1 MKLEGIIPA
10 LESAHRLAQVI
21 KLAPTM
27 RPDETIVLCLSG
39 RGDKDVESVGKHLGM
54 EILRPGSPRARGCL
68 PRFGRSCCV
77 CSRPNEQGYANER
90 PLHHDRK
97 LGGLGT
103 GLAISLAELVT
114 LVIVALLLHG
124 LVFRYIRRLAEPF
137 GTTTLMWVDRMRPL
151 VRLMLLVAALALTS
165 SIAPLTRGEAGLVQT
180 ILLVATITIIA
191 WSLWIAVRL
200 ALAAHMRRF
209 RSETADPFLAR
220 KHLTQTQIL
229 ERVASFVIWLVAIGA
244 MLMSFEGVRQYGV
257 SLLAS
262 AGAAGLIIGLA
273 LQPVLKNLIAGIQIA
288 LTQPIRI
295 GDALIAEGEYG
306 TVEEIGSTYVVVRLW
321 DLRRLVVP
329 LSYFIEQ
336 PFQNWTRHSTELVG
350 RVMLYADYD
359 MPVDLLRERLKTY
372 LAGSPHWNGKTFA
385 VQVTEFTE
393 RGVEL
398 RILVSAKDAG
408 TLFDLRC
415 DVREFVLG
423 LLQSE
428 MSDGRPRVRAQV
440 DEVTAAIAAV

>member
-1 MKLEGIIPA
+1 M
-10 LESAHRLAQVI
+10 
-21 KLAPTM
+21 T
-27 RPDETIVLCLSG
+27 
-39 RGDKDVESVGKHLGM
+39 
-54 EILRPGSPRARGCL
+54 EILSAIEGWISFAPPW
-68 PRFGRSCCV
+68 V
-77 CSRPNEQGYANER
+77 
-90 PLHHDRK
+90 
-97 LGGLGT
+97 
-103 GLAISLAELVT
+103 ISLAELIV
-114 LVIVALLLHG
+114 LCSVALALHG
-124 LVFRYIRRLAEPF
+124 LTFRLLRRAAERLGP
-137 GTTTLMWVDRMRPL
+137 TWVLWVDRVRPL

-165 SIAPLTRGEAGLVQT
+165 AIAPLTRGETGLVQT

-200 ALAAHMRRF
+200 TLAAHMRRF
-209 RSETADPFLAR
+209 RSETTDPFVAR

-229 ERVASFVIWLVAIGA
+229 ERVASFVIWFVAIGA
-244 MLMSFEGVRQYGV
+244 VLMSFDGVRQYGV

-262 AGAAGLIIGLA
+262 AGAAGLIVGLA
-273 LQPVLKNLIAGIQIA
+273 LQPMLKNLIAGIQIA

-336 PFQNWTRHSTELVG
+336 PFQNWTRHSTELMG
-350 RVMLYADYD
+350 RVMLYADYQL
-359 MPVDLLRERLKTY
+359 PVEMLRERLKTF
-372 LAGSPHWNGKTFA
+372 LDGSPRWNRKTFA
-385 VQVTEFTE
+385 VQVTEFTD

-398 RILVSAKDAG
+398 RILVSARDAP

-423 LLQSE
+423 LLQGE
-428 MSDGRPRVRAQV
+428 MADGRPRVRAQV
-440 DEVTAAIAAV
+440 DDVPTALATL